1 MSSFATQLRTVAT
14 QLLIA
19 AKTSA
24 GSRVY
29 PSRAVPVTNTEMP
42 ILLVYTPECVG
53 QALGTAG
60 QPRLR
65 TVQTLVVEAKT
76 ASVDEVQCG
85 NDLDALMDPILDAL
99 LCDVTFRGMTDA
111 HGHLRIERIESIRT
125 HTSVLPTTDS
135 GDRIIGRGLHIIGLQ
150 TTVTYPQRGGVP
162 LSQITVTEDAVDI
175 SSPTGT
181 FTDDTDA
188 GFDVVPTASPRTR
201 GPDGRAESSFT
212 IPFQP
217 PPARR

>member
-1 MSSFATQLRTVAT
+1 MSSFATQLRTVAV

-19 AKTSA
+19 ANTLA

-29 PSRAVPVTNTEMP
+29 PTRAAPVTNPELP

-53 QALGTAG
+53 QAVGTAG

-65 TVQTLVVEAKT
+65 TIQTLVVEAKT
-76 ASVDEVQCG
+76 ASVDEMQCG
-85 NDLDALMDPILDAL
+85 IDLDALMDPILDAL
-99 LCDVTFRGMTDA
+99 LCDVTFRGMADEW
-111 HGHLRIERIESIRT
+111 GHLRIERVESIRT
-125 HTSVLPTTDS
+125 HTTVLPTEES

-162 LSQITVTEDAVDI
+162 LSQITVTEDIVNVA
-175 SSPTGT
+175 SPTGT
-181 FTDDTDA
+181 FTDDAQA
-188 GFDVVPTASPRTR
+188 GFNVQPTPAPRTS

-217 PPARR
+217 TARR